1 MPTRLSDKFQILP
14 TPSLPDRVAEVLSR
28 EIADGALAPG
38 SRLPVEAELAARFGV
53 SRPVI
58 REALAQLKYEGLL
71 DSRQGRGVTVV
82 GPAGRRSYRLEAA
95 HLLGPEEQAQLYELR
110 TVLETEAAALAARRR
125 RPKDL
130 KALAACLRAMRRA
143 VEEGQVG
150 SAPDAEFHCL
160 LAEAS
165 GNRHLSDLSR
175 FLYDRLAEVIK
186 RARQSSLRT
195 PGLSNLVQ
203 QEHEAIHQAIVA
215 RDPQAA
221 RQAALDHL
229 RNAARRLGLPAI

>member
-14 TPSLPDRVAEVLSR
+14 GPSLPDRVAEVLSQ
-28 EIADGALAPG
+28 EITQGALAPG
-38 SRLPVEAELAARFGV
+38 SRLPVETELAARFGV

-58 REALAQLKYEGLL
+58 REAMAKLKYEGLV

-95 HLLGPEEQAQLYELR
+95 HLMSPDDQAQLYELR
-110 TVLETEAAALAARRR
+110 SVLETEAAALAARRR
-125 RPKDL
+125 RAAEL
-130 KALAACLRAMRRA
+130 QALARCLREMGQA
-143 VEEGQVG
+143 VEEQQVG
-150 SAPDAEFHCL
+150 STPDAEFHCL

-175 FLYDRLAEVIK
+175 FLYDRLAVVIK

-195 PGLSNLVQ
+195 PGLSDLVQ
-203 QEHEAIHQAIVA
+203 REHEAIYRAIAA
-215 RDPQAA
+215 RDPGAA

-229 RNAARRLGLPAI
+229 RNAARRLGLAIN